1 MKDEIR
7 KQFEQ
12 AISKAHNREVAAEKS
27 QQRRASEREEFEADY
42 ERTAENVILPAL
54 KEIAQ
59 EVLEPA
65 GWSTDVGYIDPEV
78 TIRLVIRRGEIRSM
92 IGGHPTIFFS
102 RCRFDPKVLVS
113 VETRSY
119 QGGESYRLD
128 EITADFVH
136 QRALSFFEKV
146 AAGH

>member
-12 AISKAHNREVAAEKS
+12 AISKAHGRDVAAEQA
-27 QQRRASEREEFEADY
+27 QQKRASEREEFEANY
-42 ERTAENVILPAL
+42 ERTAEKVILPAL
-54 KEIAQ
+54 KEVAQ

-65 GWSTDVGYIDPEV
+65 GWGTDVGCIDPDV
-78 TIRLVIRRGEIRSM
+78 TVRLAIRRGEIRSM

-119 QGGESYRLD
+119 QGDESYRLD
-128 EITADFVH
+128 QITADFVH

>member
-12 AISKAHNREVAAEKS
+12 AISKAHNREVAAEKA